1 MHLEYNTVSIPAQ
14 KKMVEQDQPTVSLPN
29 NHGKD
34 SSRRPPSLHK
44 RGKAK
49 GRSTPNQSTEEKEV
63 SGSNNSEYPEKK
75 SFLAKG
81 RGKGKAK
88 RSKGTTP
95 PKPKVDLSRDII
107 FCPICTEKFD
117 EVELGF
123 IPCPCEYRVCAMC
136 IHLIKEK
143 ADGKCPNCRELYLEV
158 RQKVMTQPDR
168 QLVRLF
174 RQVTREE
181 ELEKQKQA
189 QQELRRSVFQARSNR
204 PRMLDERR
212 LNQVLNKHKHM
223 FTSTTPSENL
233 SPDVSSVTPV
243 APCVKLTRFTG
254 GLSVWD

>member
-1 MHLEYNTVSIPAQ
+1 
-14 KKMVEQDQPTVSLPN
+14 MVEPDQPTVPLPN
-29 NHGKD
+29 NYGNG
-34 SSRRPPSLHK
+34 SSRRPPNGHNG
-44 RGKAK
+44 GKGK
-49 GRSTPNQSTEEKEV
+49 GRRSPNRSSAEKEV
-63 SGSNNSEYPEKK
+63 SGSNQAEYSQTK
-75 SFLAKG
+75 SFVAKG
-81 RGKGKAK
+81 RGKGKAS
-88 RSKGTTP
+88 RTQSASP
-95 PKPKVDLSRDII
+95 PKPQLDLSRDII

-143 ADGKCPNCRELYLEV
+143 ADGKCPNCRELYLED

-189 QQELRRSVFQARSNR
+189 QQELRRSVFQERSNR

-212 LNQVLNKHKHM
+212 LNQVLTKHKHLLS
-223 FTSTTPSENL
+223 STTPTENL